1 MLYITR
7 RSEENERA
15 EQIVEFVDWL
25 GKQSNGQ
32 MKVKYEVVLGDHQTA
47 FPVTGIK
54 SIAWIASLQD

>member
-7 RSEENERA
+7 SSEENKRA

-32 MKVKYEVVLGDHQTA
+32 MKVKYEVILGDHQTA

-54 SIAWIASLQD
+54 NIAWKASLQD